1 MPIIDDDTTILSSGG
16 QLEQVWTDGTG
27 GLKASLDA
35 LQARLAIPARYEV
48 IEELGRGGMGIVYR
62 VRDIETCEVVAIKI
76 LKPEI
81 AADPAMRESLRKEV
95 CLARR
100 VTHKNV
106 CRIHEFTRSETTA
119 CISMEYVSGE
129 TLLSK
134 LQRRGALPPVDAVG
148 IAVQICAGLG
158 EAHAQGIVHR
168 DLKPANIVIAHDR
181 TVKIMDFGV
190 ARKSR
195 DAGTASEDLAG
206 TPAYMSPE
214 QLEMKLVTFQT
225 DIYALGLILF
235 EMVTGTQAFAAENA
249 VELAFQQLRQEP
261 PRPSSIVATIPA
273 RLDSAILRCL
283 EKDPAERFASVAE
296 LGASLEKAVAPV
308 TAPARPPIEYKYF
321 QAASVALQ
329 KVGKAALS
337 DLNLLQKE
345 IKQGANHL
353 YRTARPRV
361 ENWLGALRS
370 FSFTSTSPSGKRVQA
385 AVFGAA
391 IFTASVLFGLV
402 MRKETHAEQPI
413 TTTRASVTS
422 PVQPQR
428 VSQTTASVLP
438 TPVSPFTAKEFDF
451 DASPQPLDSAADSDA
466 GPAAV
471 ADSTAATSKTKA
483 PQPLHALSANANIT
497 TKKTQSQK
505 YAARTNSGE
514 IADEVAVPALVEPQ
528 PVGTLP
534 LDNYAA
540 STKLFALQPVA
551 LVKTSN
557 QSPQDSAPLL
567 PNPYLEVGSFNDA
580 GWADNAVS
588 HLSQLGLPARA
599 VRKSHLWMQSYH
611 VEVGPF
617 KTLSALEAAEKTL
630 TQKGF
635 SPRAAK

>member
-16 QLEQVWTDGTG
+16 QPEQVWADGTGG

-95 CLARR
+95 CLARK

-195 DAGTASEDLAG
+195 DAGAASEDLAG

-235 EMVTGTQAFAAENA
+235 EMVTGTQAFAGENA
-249 VELAFQQLRQEP
+249 VELAFQQIRQEP
-261 PRPSSIVATIPA
+261 PRPSSIVPTIPA
-273 RLDSAILRCL
+273 RMDSAILRCL

-296 LGASLEKAVAPV
+296 LRASLEKAVAPV
-308 TAPARPPIEYKYF
+308 TAPVRPPIEYKYF

-337 DLNLLQKE
+337 DLNLLHKE
-345 IKQGANHL
+345 IKQGANQL

-361 ENWLGALRS
+361 ENWLVALRS
-370 FSFTSTSPSGKRVQA
+370 FSFTSSSPSGQRAQA

-413 TTTRASVTS
+413 TATRATVTS
-422 PVQPQR
+422 PVQPLR
-428 VSQTTASVLP
+428 VSEIAASALP
-438 TPVSPFTAKEFDF
+438 TPISPFTAKEFDF
-451 DASPQPLDSAADSDA
+451 DASSLPSDSTADSDVGTA
-466 GPAAV
+466 VV
-471 ADSTAATSKTKA
+471 ADSNAATATTKA
-483 PQPLHALSANANIT
+483 PQQLHALSAGTNIT
-497 TKKTQSQK
+497 GKKIQPQED
-505 YAARTNSGE
+505 AARMDSGE
-514 IADEVAVPALVEPQ
+514 TADAVVAPAEPQ
-528 PVGTLP
+528 LVGALP
-534 LDNYAA
+534 LDNYSA
-540 STKLFALQPVA
+540 SAKLFALQPIA
-551 LVKTSN
+551 LVKQPN
-557 QSPQDSAPLL
+557 QSPQDSPPL
-567 PNPYLEVGSFNDA
+567 PDSYLEVGSFNDA
-580 GWADNAVS
+580 GWANNAVN

-617 KTLSALEAAEKTL
+617 KTLNALESAEKAL

-635 SPRAAK
+635 NPRAVK